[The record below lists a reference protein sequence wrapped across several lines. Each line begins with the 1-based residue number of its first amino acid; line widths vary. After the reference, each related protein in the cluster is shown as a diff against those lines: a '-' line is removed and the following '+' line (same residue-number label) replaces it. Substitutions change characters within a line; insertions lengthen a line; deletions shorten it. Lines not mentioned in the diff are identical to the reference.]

1 MLGKNVR
8 LEGGAGVI
16 FDKESDFEEA
26 VIGVLVE
33 RGWEPEV
40 IRHPTEEDLLKNW
53 ADILFNNNRQ
63 RNCLNECPLTDG
75 EMQQIMEQVINL
87 RTPLRLNSFINGRSV
102 SITRDNPDDELHFGK
117 EVSLKI
123 YDRQEIAYGE
133 SRYQI
138 VQQPHFNTK
147 SPILNNR
154 RGDLMLLINGMP
166 VIHIELK
173 RSNVPV
179 SDAYNQ
185 IIKYSHE
192 GVFRGIFS
200 LIQVFVAME
209 PEEAVYFANP
219 GEDGVFNPAFFF
231 HWADFDNIPINQWD
245 KVTASLLNIPMAHM
259 LIGFYTIADTED
271 NLLKV
276 MRSYQYYAAIGIADR
291 VTKRN
296 WKEDTPETQ
305 RGGHVWH
312 TTGSGKTMTSFKSA
326 QLIASS
332 HDADKVVFL
341 VDRKELGIQSLK
353 EYRSFAAETESVQAT
368 ENTDILISKLKSD
381 DHDNTLIVTSIQK
394 LSNISEEMAG
404 LKAAD
409 LKKIKSKR
417 IVIIIDECHRSTF
430 GEMLTTIKETFKHSI
445 IFGFTGTPIQDV
457 NIKKDSTTTT
467 IFGSEIH
474 RYTLADG
481 IRDKNVL
488 GFDPYMVRI
497 YDDAE
502 LREQVAL
509 DQAKAEKVEDVM
521 KDEKKKKVFYK
532 FMDSSKI
539 KMYGEQVGDKWI
551 KGIEDYIPNE
561 QYQTDEYVMGVISDI
576 KKKWLIYSRGG
587 KFHAIFATSSI
598 PEVVKYWRLMKKE
611 MPDLMITAMF
621 DPTIDNEGGTGS
633 LDKEDGIVE
642 MLEDYKDRLGQSF
655 TIPTYDKFRKD
666 VSLRLAHKKPY
677 DRLEPNQQIDILIV
691 VNQMLTGF
699 DSKWVNTL
707 YLDKVMQYENLIQ
720 AFSRTNRLFNE
731 SEKPFGIIKYYRRPN
746 TMEKN
751 IEAAVEA
758 YSGNIPMG
766 LFVDKLPRNLRN
778 LNRTFE
784 EIKEIFD
791 AAGITDFDKLPEEKS
806 ERTKF
811 VKVFNQFDTYLQAAK
826 IQGFSWKQN
835 VYLAE
840 DGSDIE
846 MLFDEMTYLILLAR
860 YKELTSGGGGGG
872 RGGDIPY
879 DVKIHITEYD
889 TAKIDAEYMNTR
901 FEKFLKLIQ
910 GEYDQETLDKTLKD
924 LHKSFSML
932 SAEEQKYANVFLHD
946 VQAGNAKIVPGKTF
960 RDYIS
965 DLMKGAEDARIK
977 RVVSRLGCYERLLRE
992 MLARKV
998 TKETIE
1004 AHGKFDELK
1013 ASVDDAKATEFFI
1026 TVEHDNFRESRLAML
1041 IDAYLRYFLLSG
1053 GQDPYPENEFD
1064 AKQKSKDRKR
1074 NSDADNSS
1082 KPVGVVLT
1090 DEIMSG
1096 KSVTTSVKRA
1106 TLKEWYSDSKALA
1119 CMVDTDCFAYVDNKL
1134 CIYDKKYLERDEN
1147 GKLFFTQYAKDH
1159 EEECVLQFVIDD
1171 ETGDLH
1177 YITLPSSMASKTYN
1191 YYDEL
1196 SALSDEEKLSLGL
1209 VSEIANEMLTAINGL
1224 GFGEAL
1230 TDLMD
1235 KKICGVSFRTLKS
1248 QTGLDN
1254 TTVSNMKKGENLNK
1268 SNVVSVCLGIHIPF
1282 RVSNRMLQLAEL
1294 SIDLTLPGK
1303 KGEENGVYDSILHLN
1318 WAQDYSDTYDELK
1331 INHYEYLIHQP
1342 PM

>member
-1 MLGKNVR
+1 M
-8 LEGGAGVI
+8 I
-16 FDKESDFEEA
+16 FDKETDFEEA

-33 RGWEPEV
+33 RGWESEV
-40 IRHPTEEDLLKNW
+40 IRHPSETDLLKNW

-75 EMQQIMEQVINL
+75 EMQQIMEQIINL
-87 RTPLRLNSFINGRSV
+87 RTPLKLNSFINGRSV

-173 RSNVPV
+173 RSGIPV

-185 IIKYSHE
+185 IMKYSHE
-192 GVFRGIFS
+192 GVFRGLFS

-219 GEDGVFNPAFFF
+219 GEDGVFNKAFFF
-231 HWADFDNIPINQWD
+231 HWADFDNVPINQWD
-245 KVTASLLNIPMAHM
+245 KVTAGLLNIPMAHM
-259 LIGFYTIADTED
+259 LIGFYTIADTDD

-353 EYRSFAAETESVQAT
+353 EYRSFATETESVQAT

-381 DHDNTLIVTSIQK
+381 DQDNTLIVTSIQK
-394 LSNISEEMAG
+394 LSNISEDMEG
-404 LKAAD
+404 LKDVD
-409 LKKIKSKR
+409 LKKIRSKR
-417 IVIIIDECHRSTF
+417 LVIIIDECHRSTF
-430 GEMLTTIKETFKHSI
+430 GEMLTTIKNTFKHSI

-488 GFDPYMVRI
+488 GFDPYMVKI
-497 YDDAE
+497 YDDDD
-502 LREQVAL
+502 LRQQVAL
-509 DQAKAEKVEDVM
+509 ERAKVKNVAEVM
-521 KDEKKKKVFYK
+521 KNKKKQKIFYK
-532 FMDSSKI
+532 FMDSSQV
-539 KMYGEQVGDKWI
+539 KMEGEMVGTKWV

-561 QYQTDEYVMGVISDI
+561 QYQTEEYKMGVISDI

-598 PEVVKYWRLMKKE
+598 PEAVEYWRMMKSE
-611 MPDLMITAMF
+611 LPDLAITAMF
-621 DPTIDNEGGTGS
+621 DPSIDNEGGTGS
-633 LDKEDGIVE
+633 LEKEDGIVE
-642 MLEDYKDRLGQSF
+642 MLEDYRDRFGQTF

-677 DRLEPNQQIDILIV
+677 DRMESDQQIDILIV

-746 TMEKN
+746 TMTKN

-784 EIKEIFD
+784 EIAEVFS
-791 AAGITDFDKLPEEKS
+791 AAGIKDFDRLPEEQS
-806 ERTKF
+806 EKRKF
-811 VKVFNQFDTYLQAAK
+811 AKLFNQFDTYLQAAK
-826 IQGFSWKQN
+826 IQGFVWSQS
-835 VYLAE
+835 VYPAE
-840 DGSDIE
+840 DSLDIE
-846 MLFDEMTYLILLAR
+846 MEFDEMTYLILLAR
-860 YKELTSGGGGGG
+860 YKELAQGGGGG
-872 RGGDIPY
+872 RGGDVPY
-879 DVKIHITEYD
+879 DVEIHITEYD

-910 GEYDQETLDKTLKD
+910 GEYDQETLDKTLMD

-932 SAEEQKYANVFLHD
+932 LSEEQKYANIFLHD
-946 VQAGNAKIVPGKTF
+946 VQAGNAKIIPGKSF

-965 DLMKGAEDARIK
+965 DLMKGAENARIK
-977 RVVSRLGCYERLLRE
+977 RVVRRLGCYERLLRE
-992 MLARKV
+992 MLAHKV

-1013 ASVDDAKATEFFI
+1013 ASVDNGKATEFFI
-1026 TVEHDNFRESRLAML
+1026 VVERDNFRQSRLAML
-1041 IDAYLRYFLLSG
+1041 VDAYLRYFLLSG
-1053 GQDPYPENEFD
+1053 GQDPYPENEFV
-1064 AKQKSKDRKR
+1064 RKHKTKNETVSR
-1074 NSDADNSS
+1074 DSVSAQR
-1082 KPVGVVLT
+1082 PVGVVLT
-1090 DEIMSG
+1090 DEVMEG
-1096 KSVTTSVKRA
+1096 KTVTASVKK
-1106 TLKEWYSDSKALA
+1106 TKLKEWYSESKALA
-1119 CMVDTDCFAYVDNKL
+1119 CMVDTDCFVYVDNKL
-1134 CIYDKKYLERDEN
+1134 CVYDKKYLERDEN

-1159 EEECVLQFVIDD
+1159 EEECFLQFVVDD
-1171 ETGDLH
+1171 QSGELH
-1177 YITLPSSMASKTYN
+1177 YITLPKSMASKSFN

-1196 SALSDEEKLSLGL
+1196 SALSDDEKLSLGL
-1209 VSEIANEMLTAINGL
+1209 VSEISNEMLTSINGL
-1224 GFGEAL
+1224 DFGDAL
-1230 TDLMD
+1230 AALMD
-1235 KKICGVSFRTLKS
+1235 KKICGVTFRTLKS
-1248 QTGLDN
+1248 TTGLDN
-1254 TTVSNMKKGENLNK
+1254 TTVSNMKKGVNLNK
-1268 SNVVSVCLGIHIPF
+1268 SNVVSACLGIHIPF
-1282 RVSNRMLQLAEL
+1282 RVSNRMLQLAEV

-1303 KGEENGVYDSILHLN
+1303 KGEENGVYDQILHLN
-1318 WAQDYSDTYDELK
+1318 WALDYSDTYDELK
-1331 INHYEYLIHQP
+1331 ADNYEHLIHQP
-1342 PM
+1342 PI

>member
-1 MLGKNVR
+1 M
-8 LEGGAGVI
+8 I

-40 IRHPTEEDLLKNW
+40 IRHPSEADLLKNW

-75 EMQQIMEQVINL
+75 EMQQIMEQIINL
-87 RTPLRLNSFINGRSV
+87 RTPLKLNSFINGRSV

-173 RSNVPV
+173 RSGLQV

-185 IIKYSHE
+185 IMKYSHE
-192 GVFRGIFS
+192 GVFRGLFS

-209 PEEAVYFANP
+209 PEETVYFANP
-219 GEDGVFNPAFFF
+219 GEDGVFNKAFFF
-231 HWADFDNIPINQWD
+231 HWADFDNVPINQWD
-245 KVTASLLNIPMAHM
+245 KVTAGLLNIPMAHM
-259 LIGFYTIADTED
+259 LIGFYTIADTDD

-332 HDADKVVFL
+332 HDADKVIFL

-381 DHDNTLIVTSIQK
+381 DQDNTLIVTSIQK
-394 LSNISEEMAG
+394 LSNISEEMEG
-404 LKAAD
+404 LKDAD
-409 LKKIKSKR
+409 LKKIRSKR
-417 IVIIIDECHRSTF
+417 MVIIIDECHRSTF
-430 GEMLTTIKETFKHSI
+430 GEMLTTIKKTFKHSI

-488 GFDPYMVRI
+488 GFDPYMVKI
-497 YDDAE
+497 YDDGD
-502 LREQVAL
+502 LRQQVAL
-509 DQAKAEKVEDVM
+509 ERAKAKTVEEVM
-521 KDEKKKKVFYK
+521 KDKKKQKIFYK
-532 FMDSSKI
+532 FMDSSKV
-539 KMYGEQVGDKWI
+539 KMAGEMVGTKWV

-561 QYQTDEYVMGVISDI
+561 QYQAEEYKMGVISDI

-598 PEVVKYWRLMKKE
+598 PEAVEYYHMMKDE
-611 MPDLMITAMF
+611 LPDLAITAMF
-621 DPTIDNEGGTGS
+621 DPSIDNEGGTGS
-633 LDKEDGIVE
+633 LEKEDGIVE
-642 MLEDYKDRLGQSF
+642 MLEDYRDCFGQTF

-677 DRLEPNQQIDILIV
+677 DRLEPGQQIDILIV

-707 YLDKVMQYENLIQ
+707 YLDKVIQYENLIQ

-746 TMEKN
+746 TMAKN

-784 EIKEIFD
+784 EIAEVFD
-791 AAGITDFDKLPEEKS
+791 AAGIKDFERLPDEQSEK
-806 ERTKF
+806 RKF
-811 VKVFNQFDTYLQAAK
+811 VKLFNQFDTYLQAAK
-826 IQGFSWKQN
+826 IQGFVWSQSI
-835 VYLAE
+835 YPAE

-846 MLFDEMTYLILLAR
+846 MEFDEMTYLILIAR
-860 YKELTSGGGGGG
+860 YKELALGGSGG
-872 RGGDIPY
+872 RGGDVPY
-879 DVKIHITEYD
+879 DVVIHITEYD

-910 GEYDQETLDKTLKD
+910 GEYDQETLDKTLTD

-932 SAEEQKYANVFLHD
+932 SAEEQKYANIFLHD
-946 VQAGNAKIVPGKTF
+946 VQAGNAKIVSGKSF

-965 DLMKGAEDARIK
+965 DLMKGAENARIK
-977 RVVSRLGCYERLLRE
+977 RVVRRLGCYERLLRE

-1013 ASVDDAKATEFFI
+1013 ASVDNGKATEFFI
-1026 TVEHDNFRESRLAML
+1026 IVERENFRESRLAML
-1041 IDAYLRYFLLSG
+1041 VDAYLRYFLLTG

-1064 AKQKSKDRKR
+1064 RKHKTKSETVSRDNKSDRKL
-1074 NSDADNSS
+1074 
-1082 KPVGVVLT
+1082 VGVVLT
-1090 DEIMSG
+1090 DEVMDG
-1096 KSVTTSVKRA
+1096 KTVTTSVKKPK
-1106 TLKEWYSDSKALA
+1106 LKEWYSESKALA

-1134 CIYDKKYLERDEN
+1134 CVYDKKYLERDES
-1147 GKLFFTQYAKDH
+1147 GKLFFTEYAKAH
-1159 EEECVLQFVIDD
+1159 EEECFLQFVVDD
-1171 ETGDLH
+1171 ESGELH
-1177 YITLPSSMASKTYN
+1177 YLTLPSSMASKSFN

-1196 SALSDEEKLSLGL
+1196 SALSDDEKLSLGL
-1209 VSEIANEMLTAINGL
+1209 VSEISNEMLTAINGL
-1224 GFGEAL
+1224 DFGDAL
-1230 TDLMD
+1230 AALMD

-1248 QTGLDN
+1248 TTGLDN
-1254 TTVSNMKKGENLNK
+1254 TTVSNMKKGVNLNR
-1268 SNVVSVCLGIHIPF
+1268 SNVISACLGIHIPF
-1282 RVSNRMLQLAEL
+1282 RVSNRMLQLAEVP
-1294 SIDLTLPGK
+1294 IDLTLPGK
-1303 KGEENGVYDSILHLN
+1303 KGEENGVYDQILHLN

-1331 INHYEYLIHQP
+1331 VDHYEYLIHQP
-1342 PM
+1342 PI

>member
-1 MLGKNVR
+1 M
-8 LEGGAGVI
+8 I

-26 VIGVLVE
+26 VISVLVE

-40 IRHPTEEDLLKNW
+40 IRHPSEADLLRNW

-63 RNCLNECPLTDG
+63 RNCLNECPLTDS
-75 EMQQIMEQVINL
+75 EMQQIMEQIINL
-87 RTPLRLNSFINGRSV
+87 RTPLRLNGFINGRSV

-133 SRYQI
+133 SRYQV
-138 VQQPHFNTK
+138 VQQPNFNTK
-147 SPILNNR
+147 SPILNDR
-154 RGDLMLLINGMP
+154 RGDLILLINGMP
-166 VIHIELK
+166 IIHIELK

-192 GVFRGIFS
+192 GVFRGLFS

-219 GEDGVFNPAFFF
+219 GEDGIFNQAFFF
-231 HWADFDNIPINQWD
+231 HWADFNNVPINQWD
-245 KVTASLLNIPMAHM
+245 KVTAGLLNIPMAHM
-259 LIGFYTIADTED
+259 LIGFYTIADTDD

-353 EYRSFAAETESVQAT
+353 EYRSFATETESVQAT

-381 DHDNTLIVTSIQK
+381 DQDNTLIVTSIQK
-394 LSNISEEMAG
+394 LSNISEEMEG
-404 LKAAD
+404 LKDAD
-409 LKKIKSKR
+409 LKKIRSKR
-417 IVIIIDECHRSTF
+417 LVIIIDECHRSTF
-430 GEMLTTIKETFKHSI
+430 GEMLTTIKDTFKHSI

-488 GFDPYMVRI
+488 GFDPYMVKI
-497 YDDAE
+497 YDDSD

-509 DQAKAEKVEDVM
+509 ERAKAKSVAEVM
-521 KDEKKKKVFYK
+521 KDKKKQKIFYK
-532 FMDSSKI
+532 FMDSSQV
-539 KMYGEQVGDKWI
+539 KMEGEMVGNKWV

-561 QYQTDEYVMGVISDI
+561 QYQTEEYMMGVISDI
-576 KKKWLIYSRGG
+576 KKKWLVYSRGG

-598 PEVVKYWRLMKKE
+598 PEAVAYWRMMKKE
-611 MPDLMITAMF
+611 MPELMITAMF
-621 DPTIDNEGGTGS
+621 DPTIDNESGTGS

-642 MLEDYKDRLGQSF
+642 MLEDYRDRLGQTF

-666 VSLRLAHKKPY
+666 ASLRLAHKKPY
-677 DRLEPNQQIDILIV
+677 DRLEPAQQIDILIV

-746 TMEKN
+746 TMTKN

-784 EIKEIFD
+784 EIKEVFD
-791 AAGITDFDKLPEEKS
+791 AASIKDFEHLPKEQSEKRKFAKL
-806 ERTKF
+806 
-811 VKVFNQFDTYLQAAK
+811 FNQFDTYLQAAK
-826 IQGFSWKQN
+826 IQGFNWKQN
-835 VYLAE
+835 TYLAE
-840 DGSDIE
+840 DESDIV

-860 YKELTSGGGGGG
+860 YKELASGGGGG
-872 RGGDIPY
+872 RGGDVPY

-932 SAEEQKYANVFLHD
+932 STEEQKYANVFLHD
-946 VQAGNAKIVPGKTF
+946 VQAGNARIIPGKSF

-965 DLMKGAEDARIK
+965 DLMKGAENARIK
-977 RVVSRLGCYERLLRE
+977 RIVRRLGCYERLLRE

-1013 ASVDDAKATEFFI
+1013 ASVDYVRATEFFI
-1026 TVEHDNFRESRLAML
+1026 IVEHQNFRESRLAML
-1041 IDAYLRYFLLSG
+1041 VDAYLRYFLLNG

-1064 AKQKSKDRKR
+1064 RKYKTKNEGDSQNSGNDR
-1074 NSDADNSS
+1074 

-1090 DEIMSG
+1090 DDEMAG
-1096 KSVTTSVKRA
+1096 KSVTTSVKK
-1106 TLKEWYSDSKALA
+1106 TKLKKWYSESKALA

-1134 CIYDKKYLERDEN
+1134 CVYDKKYLERDES

-1159 EEECVLQFVIDD
+1159 EEECFLQFVIDD
-1171 ETGDLH
+1171 ATGVLH
-1177 YITLPSSMASKTYN
+1177 YITLPSSMACKSFN

-1196 SALSDEEKLSLGL
+1196 SALSDDEKLSLGL
-1209 VSEIANEMLTAINGL
+1209 VSEISNEMLTAINGL
-1224 GFGEAL
+1224 DFGDAL
-1230 TDLMD
+1230 TALMD
-1235 KKICGVSFRTLKS
+1235 KKICGVTFRTLKS
-1248 QTGLDN
+1248 TTGLDN
-1254 TTVSNMKKGENLNK
+1254 TTVSNMKKGVNLTK
-1268 SNVVSVCLGIHIPF
+1268 SNVISACLGIHIPF
-1282 RVSNRMLQLAEL
+1282 RVSNRMLQLAETP
-1294 SIDLTLPGK
+1294 IDLTLPGK
-1303 KGEENGVYDSILHLN
+1303 KGEENGVYDQILHLN
-1318 WAQDYSDTYDELK
+1318 WAEDYSDTYDELTAD
-1331 INHYEYLIHQP
+1331 HYEHLIHQP
-1342 PM
+1342 PI

>member
-1 MLGKNVR
+1 M
-8 LEGGAGVI
+8 I
-16 FDKESDFEEA
+16 FDKETDFEEA

-33 RGWEPEV
+33 RGWESEV
-40 IRHPTEEDLLKNW
+40 IRHPSEADLLKNW

-75 EMQQIMEQVINL
+75 EMQQIMEQIINL
-87 RTPLRLNSFINGRSV
+87 RTPLKLNGFINGRSV
-102 SITRDNPDDELHFGK
+102 SITRDNPDDDLHFGK

-173 RSNVPV
+173 RSNTPV
-179 SDAYNQ
+179 SDACNQ

-192 GVFRGIFS
+192 GVFREIFS

-209 PEEAVYFANP
+209 PEETVYFANP

-231 HWADFDNIPINQWD
+231 HWADFDNVPINQWD
-245 KVTASLLNIPMAHM
+245 KVTSGLLNIPMAHM

-332 HDADKVVFL
+332 HDADKVIFL

-353 EYRSFAAETESVQAT
+353 EYRSFASETESVQAT

-381 DHDNTLIVTSIQK
+381 DQDNTLIVTSIQK
-394 LSNISEEMAG
+394 LSNISEDMEG
-404 LKAAD
+404 LKDVD
-409 LKKIKSKR
+409 LKKIRSKR
-417 IVIIIDECHRSTF
+417 LVIIIDECHRSTF
-430 GEMLTTIKETFKHSI
+430 GDMLTTIKDTFKHSI

-488 GFDPYMVRI
+488 GFDPYMVKI
-497 YDDAE
+497 YEDDE
-502 LREQVAL
+502 LRQKIAL
-509 DQAKAEKVEDVM
+509 EKAKAETVEDVM

-532 FMDSSKI
+532 WMDSSQV
-539 KMYGEQVGDKWI
+539 KMYGKKVGNKWV
-551 KGIEDYIPNE
+551 KGIEDFIPNE
-561 QYQTDEYVMGVISDI
+561 QYKTDEYVMGVISDI

-598 PEVVKYWRLMKKE
+598 PEAVRYWRLMKKE
-611 MPDLMITAMF
+611 MPELMITAMF
-621 DPTIDNEGGTGS
+621 DPTIDNEGGAGS

-642 MLEDYKDRLGQSF
+642 MLEDYRDRLGQSF

-677 DRLEPNQQIDILIV
+677 ERLEPDQQIDILIV

-707 YLDKVMQYENLIQ
+707 YLDKVMEYENLIQ

-791 AAGITDFDKLPEEKS
+791 AAGIKDFEKLPEEQS
-806 ERTKF
+806 EKRKF
-811 VKVFNQFDTYLQAAK
+811 AKAFNQFDTYLQAAK
-826 IQGFSWKQN
+826 IQGFNWKQN
-835 VYLAE
+835 VYPAE
-840 DGSDIE
+840 DGSDIKI
-846 MLFDEMTYLILLAR
+846 LFDEMTYLILLAR
-860 YKELTSGGGGGG
+860 YKEMASGGGGG
-872 RGGDIPY
+872 RGGDVPY

-910 GEYDQETLDKTLKD
+910 GEYDQDTLDKTLTD

-946 VQAGNAKIVPGKTF
+946 VQAGNARIIPGKSF
-960 RDYIS
+960 RDYVS
-965 DLMKGAEDARIK
+965 DLMKGAENARIK
-977 RVVSRLGCYERLLRE
+977 RVVRRLGCYERLLRE
-992 MLARKV
+992 MLAKKV

-1013 ASVDDAKATEFFI
+1013 ASVDYIRATEFFI
-1026 TVEHDNFRESRLAML
+1026 VVERQNFRESRLAML
-1041 IDAYLRYFLLSG
+1041 VDAYLRYFLLSG

-1064 AKQKSKDRKR
+1064 RKYKKKNEYEIRGNESDR
-1074 NSDADNSS
+1074 

-1090 DEIMSG
+1090 DEVMSG
-1096 KSVTTSVKRA
+1096 KTVTTSVKK
-1106 TLKEWYSDSKALA
+1106 TKLKEWYSESKALA
-1119 CMVDTDCFAYVDNKL
+1119 CMVNADCFAYVDNKL
-1134 CIYDKKYLERDEN
+1134 CVYDKKYLRRDDS
-1147 GKLFFTQYAKDH
+1147 GKLFFTEYAKAH
-1159 EEECVLQFVIDD
+1159 EEECFLQFVIDD

-1177 YITLPSSMASKTYN
+1177 YITLPSSMASKSFN

-1196 SALSDEEKLSLGL
+1196 SVLSDDEKLSLGL
-1209 VSEIANEMLTAINGL
+1209 VSEISNEMLTAINGL
-1224 GFGEAL
+1224 DFGDAL
-1230 TDLMD
+1230 AALMD
-1235 KKICGVSFRTLKS
+1235 KKICGVTFRTLKS
-1248 QTGLDN
+1248 TTGLDN
-1254 TTVSNMKKGENLNK
+1254 TTVSNMKKGINLNK
-1268 SNVVSVCLGIHIPF
+1268 SNVVSACLGIHIPF
-1282 RVSNRMLQLAEL
+1282 RVSNRMLQLAEIP
-1294 SIDLTLPGK
+1294 IDLTLPGT
-1303 KGEENGVYDSILHLN
+1303 KGEENGVYDQILHLN

-1331 INHYEYLIHQP
+1331 ADHYEHLIHQP
-1342 PM
+1342 PI

>member
-1 MLGKNVR
+1 M
-8 LEGGAGVI
+8 I

-40 IRHPTEEDLLKNW
+40 IRHPTEAYLLKNW

-75 EMQQIMEQVINL
+75 EMQQIMEQIINL

-102 SITRDNPDDELHFGK
+102 SIIRDNPDDELHFGK

-231 HWADFDNIPINQWD
+231 HWADFDNIPINEWD

-271 NLLKV
+271 NILKV

-353 EYRSFAAETESVQAT
+353 EYRSFATETESVQAT

-381 DHDNTLIVTSIQK
+381 DQDNTLIVTSIQK

-409 LKKIKSKR
+409 LKKIKAKR

-430 GEMLTTIKETFKHSI
+430 GEMLTTIKDTFKHSI

-497 YDDAE
+497 YNDSE
-502 LREQVAL
+502 LREQVSL

-598 PEVVKYWRLMKKE
+598 PEAVQYWRLMKKE

-642 MLEDYKDRLGQSF
+642 MLEDYKNRLGQSF

-677 DRLEPNQQIDILIV
+677 DRLETDQQIDILIV

-791 AAGITDFDKLPEEKS
+791 ASGIKDFEKLPNEKS
-806 ERTKF
+806 ERRKF
-811 VKVFNQFDTYLQAAK
+811 VKAFNQFDTYLQAAK
-826 IQGFSWKQN
+826 IQGFTWKQN
-835 VYLAE
+835 VYPAE

-872 RGGDIPY
+872 RGGDVPY

-889 TAKIDAEYMNTR
+889 TSKIDAEYMNTR

-977 RVVSRLGCYERLLRE
+977 RVVRRLGCYERLLRE

-1053 GQDPYPENEFD
+1053 GQDPYPENDFD
-1064 AKQKSKDRKR
+1064 AKQKKKNRECTII
-1074 NSDADNSS
+1074 ADNVH
-1082 KPVGVVLT
+1082 KPMGVVLT

-1096 KSVTTSVKRA
+1096 KSVTTSVKKA

-1147 GKLFFTQYAKDH
+1147 GKLFFTQYAKEH

-1171 ETGDLH
+1171 ETGELH

-1224 GFGEAL
+1224 DFGEAL
-1230 TDLMD
+1230 AALMD

-1303 KGEENGVYDSILHLN
+1303 KGEENGVYDNILHLN

>member
-1 MLGKNVR
+1 M
-8 LEGGAGVI
+8 I

-40 IRHPTEEDLLKNW
+40 IRHPTEADLLKNW

-75 EMQQIMEQVINL
+75 EMQQIMEQIINL

-192 GVFRGIFS
+192 GVFRGLFS

-209 PEEAVYFANP
+209 PEETVYFANP

-231 HWADFDNIPINQWD
+231 HWADFDNIPINHWD

-353 EYRSFAAETESVQAT
+353 EYRSFATETESVQAT

-381 DHDNTLIVTSIQK
+381 DQDNTLIVTSIQK

-497 YDDAE
+497 YDDSE

-509 DQAKAEKVEDVM
+509 DQAKADKVEDVM

-561 QYQTDEYVMGVISDI
+561 QYQTDEYVEGVIADI

-598 PEVVKYWRLMKKE
+598 PEAVKYWRLMKKE

-633 LDKEDGIVE
+633 LEKEDGIVE
-642 MLEDYKDRLGQSF
+642 MLEDYKNRLGQSF

-677 DRLEPNQQIDILIV
+677 DRLEPDQQIDILIV

-699 DSKWVNTL
+699 DSKWINTL

-791 AAGITDFDKLPEEKS
+791 AAGITDFEKLPDEKS
-806 ERTKF
+806 ERRKF
-811 VKVFNQFDTYLQAAK
+811 VKAFNEFDTYLQAAK
-826 IQGFSWKQN
+826 IQGYTWKQN
-835 VYLAE
+835 IYPVE

-872 RGGDIPY
+872 RGGDVPY

-977 RVVSRLGCYERLLRE
+977 RVVRRLGCYERLLRE

-1013 ASVDDAKATEFFI
+1013 ASVDDVKATEFFI

-1053 GQDPYPENEFD
+1053 GQDPYPESDFD
-1064 AKQKSKDRKR
+1064 VKQKKKDKECTII
-1074 NSDADNSS
+1074 ADNIH
-1082 KPVGVVLT
+1082 KPTGVVLT
-1090 DEIMSG
+1090 DEVMSG
-1096 KSVTTSVKRA
+1096 KSVTTSVKKA
-1106 TLKEWYSDSKALA
+1106 TLKEWYSESKALA

-1134 CIYDKKYLERDEN
+1134 CIYDKKYLERDDN
-1147 GKLFFTQYAKDH
+1147 GKLFFTKYAKEH
-1159 EEECVLQFVIDD
+1159 EEECVLQFVIDN
-1171 ETGDLH
+1171 ETGELH

-1209 VSEIANEMLTAINGL
+1209 VSEIANEMLAAINGL
-1224 GFGEAL
+1224 EFGEAL
-1230 TDLMD
+1230 TALMD

-1248 QTGLDN
+1248 ETGLDN
-1254 TTVSNMKKGENLNK
+1254 TTVSNMKKGVNLNK
-1268 SNVVSVCLGIHIPF
+1268 SNVVSACLGIHIPF
-1282 RVSNRMLQLAEL
+1282 RVSNRMIQLAEL

-1331 INHYEYLIHQP
+1331 VNHYEYLIHQP

>member
-1 MLGKNVR
+1 
-8 LEGGAGVI
+8 VI

-40 IRHPTEEDLLKNW
+40 IRHPTEADLLKNW

-63 RNCLNECPLTDG
+63 RNCLNECPLTDS
-75 EMQQIMEQVINL
+75 EMQQIMEQIINL

-192 GVFRGIFS
+192 GVFRGLFS

-245 KVTASLLNIPMAHM
+245 KVTANLLNIPMAHM

-341 VDRKELGIQSLK
+341 VDRKELGTQSLK
-353 EYRSFAAETESVQAT
+353 EYRSFATETESVQAT

-381 DHDNTLIVTSIQK
+381 DQDNTLIVTSIQK
-394 LSNISEEMAG
+394 LSNISEDMAG

-497 YDDAE
+497 YDDSE

-561 QYQTDEYVMGVISDI
+561 QYQTDEYVMGVITDI

-598 PEVVKYWRLMKKE
+598 PEAVQYWRLMKKE

-633 LDKEDGIVE
+633 LEKEDGIVE
-642 MLEDYKDRLGQSF
+642 MLEDYKNRLGQSF

-677 DRLEPNQQIDILIV
+677 DRLEKDQQIDILIV

-784 EIKEIFD
+784 EMKEIFD
-791 AAGITDFDKLPEEKS
+791 AAGITDFEKLPEEKS
-806 ERTKF
+806 ERRKF
-811 VKVFNQFDTYLQAAK
+811 VKAFNEFDTYLQAAK
-826 IQGFSWKQN
+826 IQGFTWKQN
-835 VYLAE
+835 VYPAE

-872 RGGDIPY
+872 RGGDVPY

-932 SAEEQKYANVFLHD
+932 STEEQKYANVFLHD

-977 RVVSRLGCYERLLRE
+977 RVVRRLGCYERLLRE

-1013 ASVDDAKATEFFI
+1013 ASVDDDKATKFFI

-1053 GQDPYPENEFD
+1053 GQDPYPENDFD
-1064 AKQKSKDRKR
+1064 AKQKKKNRECTII
-1074 NSDADNSS
+1074 ADNVH
-1082 KPVGVVLT
+1082 KPTGVVLT

-1096 KSVTTSVKRA
+1096 KSVTTSVKKA

-1159 EEECVLQFVIDD
+1159 EEECLLQFVIDD
-1171 ETGDLH
+1171 ETGELH

-1224 GFGEAL
+1224 DFGEAL
-1230 TDLMD
+1230 AALMD

-1303 KGEENGVYDSILHLN
+1303 KGEENGVYDNILHLN

>member
-1 MLGKNVR
+1 M
-8 LEGGAGVI
+8 I

-40 IRHPTEEDLLKNW
+40 IRHPSEADLLKNW
-53 ADILFNNNRQ
+53 AYILFNNNRQ

-75 EMQQIMEQVINL
+75 EMQQIMEQIINL
-87 RTPLRLNSFINGRSV
+87 RTPLKLNSFINGRSV

-173 RSNVPV
+173 RSGVPV

-185 IIKYSHE
+185 IMKYSHE
-192 GVFRGIFS
+192 GVFRGLFS

-219 GEDGVFNPAFFF
+219 GEDGVFNKTFFF
-231 HWADFDNIPINQWD
+231 HWADFDNVPINQWD
-245 KVTASLLNIPMAHM
+245 KVTAGLLNIPMAHM
-259 LIGFYTIADTED
+259 LIGFYTIADTD
-271 NLLKV
+271 DDLLKV

-353 EYRSFAAETESVQAT
+353 EYRSFATETESVQAT

-381 DHDNTLIVTSIQK
+381 DQDNTLIVTSIQK
-394 LSNISEEMAG
+394 LSNISEDMEG
-404 LKAAD
+404 LKDAD
-409 LKKIKSKR
+409 LKKIRSKR
-417 IVIIIDECHRSTF
+417 LVIIIDECHRSTF
-430 GEMLTTIKETFKHSI
+430 GEMLTTIKNTFKHSI

-488 GFDPYMVRI
+488 GFDPYMVKI
-497 YDDAE
+497 YDDGD
-502 LREQVAL
+502 LRQQVAL
-509 DQAKAEKVEDVM
+509 ERAKAKTVAEVM
-521 KDEKKKKVFYK
+521 KDKKKQKIFYK
-532 FMDSSKI
+532 FMDSSQV
-539 KMYGEQVGDKWI
+539 KMEGKMVGTKWV

-561 QYQTDEYVMGVISDI
+561 QYQTEEYKMGVISDI

-598 PEVVKYWRLMKKE
+598 PEAVEYYRMMKYEL
-611 MPDLMITAMF
+611 PNLAITAMF
-621 DPTIDNEGGTGS
+621 DPSIDNEGGIGS
-633 LDKEDGIVE
+633 LEKEDGIVE
-642 MLEDYKDRLGQSF
+642 MLEDYRDRFGQTF

-677 DRLEPNQQIDILIV
+677 DRLDPNQQIDILIV

-707 YLDKVMQYENLIQ
+707 YLDKVMEYENLIQ
-720 AFSRTNRLFNE
+720 AFSRTNRLLNE

-746 TMEKN
+746 TMAKN

-784 EIKEIFD
+784 EIAEVFN
-791 AAGITDFDKLPEEKS
+791 AAGIKDFERLPDEQSEKRKFAKL
-806 ERTKF
+806 
-811 VKVFNQFDTYLQAAK
+811 FNQFDTYLQAAK
-826 IQGFSWKQN
+826 IQGFVWTQN
-835 VYLAE
+835 VYQAE

-846 MLFDEMTYLILLAR
+846 MKFDEVTYLILLAR
-860 YKELTSGGGGGG
+860 YKELAQGGGGG
-872 RGGDIPY
+872 RSGDVPY
-879 DVKIHITEYD
+879 DVEIHITEYD

-910 GEYDQETLDKTLKD
+910 GEYDQETLDKTLTD

-932 SAEEQKYANVFLHD
+932 SSEEQKYANVFLHD
-946 VQAGNAKIVPGKTF
+946 VQAGNAKIVPGKSF

-965 DLMKGAEDARIK
+965 DLMKGAENARIK
-977 RVVSRLGCYERLLRE
+977 RVVRRLGCYEWLLRE
-992 MLARKV
+992 MLAKKV

-1013 ASVDDAKATEFFI
+1013 TSVDNGKATEFFI
-1026 TVEHDNFRESRLAML
+1026 VVERENFRESRLAML
-1041 IDAYLRYFLLSG
+1041 VDAYLRYFLLTG

-1064 AKQKSKDRKR
+1064 RKHKTKNDCISSDNGNDRKP
-1074 NSDADNSS
+1074 A
-1082 KPVGVVLT
+1082 GVVLT
-1090 DEIMSG
+1090 DELISG
-1096 KSVTTSVKRA
+1096 KTVTTSIKK
-1106 TLKEWYSDSKALA
+1106 TKFKEWYSESKALA
-1119 CMVDTDCFAYVDNKL
+1119 CMVDSDCFAYVDNKL
-1134 CIYDKKYLERDEN
+1134 CVYDKKYLERDES
-1147 GKLFFTQYAKDH
+1147 GKLFFTEYAKAH
-1159 EEECVLQFVIDD
+1159 EEECFLQFVIDD
-1171 ETGDLH
+1171 ETGELH
-1177 YITLPSSMASKTYN
+1177 YITLPSSMASKSFN

-1196 SALSDEEKLSLGL
+1196 SVLSDDEKLSLGL
-1209 VSEIANEMLTAINGL
+1209 VSEISNEMLTAINGL
-1224 GFGEAL
+1224 DFGDAL
-1230 TDLMD
+1230 AALMD
-1235 KKICGVSFRTLKS
+1235 KKICSVTFRTLKS
-1248 QTGLDN
+1248 TTGLDN
-1254 TTVSNMKKGENLNK
+1254 TTVSNMKKGVNLNK
-1268 SNVVSVCLGIHIPF
+1268 SNVVSTCLGIHIPF

-1294 SIDLTLPGK
+1294 PIDLTLPGK
-1303 KGEENGVYDSILHLN
+1303 KGEENGIYDQILHLN

-1331 INHYEYLIHQP
+1331 ADHYEHLIHQP
-1342 PM
+1342 PI